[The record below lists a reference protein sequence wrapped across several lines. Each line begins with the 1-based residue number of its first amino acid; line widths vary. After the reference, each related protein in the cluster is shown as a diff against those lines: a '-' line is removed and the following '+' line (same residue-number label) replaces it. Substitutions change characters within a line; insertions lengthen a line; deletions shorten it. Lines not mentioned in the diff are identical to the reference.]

1 MTITP
6 ALGEDEEFEAFLHH
20 PERPCL
26 REEVKQK
33 AGTWDSVVV
42 ACLVS
47 LFGCKMSPIDSYVWA
62 FGPQPISPFGDVMEP
77 LRDDGTLQ
85 DEVSHW
91 ELALRFYILASPT
104 LVLSFTTMLNSKLL
118 KI

>member
-33 AGTWDSVVV
+33 AGT
-42 ACLVS
+42 
-47 LFGCKMSPIDSYVWA
+47 
-62 FGPQPISPFGDVMEP
+62 
-77 LRDDGTLQ
+77 
-85 DEVSHW
+85 
-91 ELALRFYILASPT
+91 
-104 LVLSFTTMLNSKLL
+104 
-118 KI
+118 

>member
-1 MTITP
+1 
-6 ALGEDEEFEAFLHH
+6 
-20 PERPCL
+20 
-26 REEVKQK
+26 
-33 AGTWDSVVV
+33 
-42 ACLVS
+42 
-47 LFGCKMSPIDSYVWA
+47 
-62 FGPQPISPFGDVMEP
+62 MEP